1 MALLSLQLG
10 GRGEWSLLK
19 PVYMASITGSGQGAH
34 YYLLS
39 KPLNYS
45 LTGPSTSLQQHEKTL
60 FIVLA
65 Q

>member
-1 MALLSLQLG
+1 MALLSLQLRGVG
-10 GRGEWSLLK
+10 GSLLK
-19 PVYMASITGSGQGAH
+19 PIYMASITGSGQGAH